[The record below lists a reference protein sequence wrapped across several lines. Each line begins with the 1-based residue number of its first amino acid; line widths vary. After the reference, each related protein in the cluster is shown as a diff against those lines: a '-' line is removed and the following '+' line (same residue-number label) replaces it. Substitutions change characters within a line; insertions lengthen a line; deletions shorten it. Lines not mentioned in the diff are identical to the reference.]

1 MPFPKRPRGEQP
13 ITTIRWQRR
22 QMEQMEQELM
32 NLRTQLTR
40 SELRA
45 GDLAL
50 RVDLAEEALF
60 KEQEKF
66 ETHKHEFT
74 GYRAQAEKD
83 KHATE
88 LELAYL
94 RGYHERSKEVVVQ
107 SQTNRNIGSTPGNP
121 GYLQD
126 GRQATTPSQEE
137 VCSQGTLCGHCQ
149 EIRDHGA
156 HRSEYPVRAEV
167 DAYQMTEAHDPIR
180 KQF

>member
-94 RGYHERSKEVVVQ
+94 RGYFYGQKVLIKGE
-107 SQTNRNIGSTPGNP
+107 
-121 GYLQD
+121 
-126 GRQATTPSQEE
+126 
-137 VCSQGTLCGHCQ
+137 
-149 EIRDHGA
+149 
-156 HRSEYPVRAEV
+156 
-167 DAYQMTEAHDPIR
+167 
-180 KQF
+180 